1 MKEETKSVAAALK
14 SGGFE
19 VKILVDQFSMHHI
32 GCRMSLH
39 VSKYPGASSRFLEQ
53 KY

>member
-1 MKEETKSVAAALK
+1 MKEESKSVAPALK

-32 GCRMSLH
+32 GAECPYMLVHPLVHYQGSL
-39 VSKYPGASSRFLEQ
+39 SF
-53 KY
+53 